1 MVNVVQAIRSHKLLA
16 VALMS
21 VLMMFALMMSVV
33 SSASASHPALP
44 EPGYTVLYEFSADPN
59 VLWPPNHK
67 MRAVTVSVDASD
79 VCSGVSCKIIS
90 VSSDEDEN
98 GKGDGNTSPDY
109 EITGDL
115 TVDLRAERSGLG
127 DGRVYTI
134 TVECTDGSGNSSES
148 TVTVSVPHDQG
159 GDNGGG
165 NGKAKGK
172 NK

>member
-1 MVNVVQAIRSHKLLA
+1 MDANPGITNDAPAFCSLGDTVVTSTATDATGNSSSGTATITVEDTTA
-16 VALMS
+16 PVIAS
-21 VLMMFALMMSVV
+21 V
-33 SSASASHPALP
+33 
-44 EPGYTVLYEFSADPN
+44 SADPN

-148 TVTVSVPHDQG
+148 TVTVGVPHDQG